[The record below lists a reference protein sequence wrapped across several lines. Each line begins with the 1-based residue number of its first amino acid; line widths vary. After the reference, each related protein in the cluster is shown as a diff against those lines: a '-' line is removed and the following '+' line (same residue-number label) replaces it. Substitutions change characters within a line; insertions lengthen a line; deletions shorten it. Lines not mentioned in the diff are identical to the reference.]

1 MKKTVFIAFISAVF
15 LFAALV
21 VAPVAAKPKRTLT
34 PTSLPVVDAQQVW
47 KNTPGDTDF
56 NAGTSWV
63 SGIAPGG
70 GDVGAFTAA
79 VVAQPNLSASL
90 SISGLYFKGT
100 GASGYDLTTTSNQTL
115 ALSATSTTI
124 GTEIGDTTAVA
135 IGGENTSGTNAIDV
149 PIILAPT
156 TGTTSTIFQ
165 AGGGTLT
172 LNGAVSGFDIGI
184 TKTGGGALVLTGIDT
199 YSVATTIS
207 AGTLEASQIATL
219 PGYTSSGTVT
229 LSACATL

>member
-1 MKKTVFIAFISAVF
+1 MKKTVFIAFISAAF

-21 VAPVAAKPKRTLT
+21 VTPVAAKSKPTLT
-34 PTSLPVVDAQQVW
+34 PTPPPVVDAQQVW
-47 KNTPGDTDF
+47 KNPTGDTDF
-56 NAGTSWV
+56 NVGTSWV
-63 SGIAPGG
+63 SGIAPGA
-70 GDVGAFTAA
+70 GDVGALTAA

-100 GASGYDLTTTSNQTL
+100 GASGYDLTTTNTQTL

-135 IGGENTSGTNAIDV
+135 IGGENTSGTNTINV

-156 TGTTSTIFQ
+156 TGSNSTIFQ

-172 LNGAVSGFDIGI
+172 LNGAISGSGIGI
-184 TKTGGGALVLTGIDT
+184 TKTGGGTLVLTGADT
-199 YSVATTIS
+199 YSGATTIS
-207 AGTLEASQIATL
+207 AGTLEASQTAAL
-219 PGYTSSGTVT
+219 PGYNSSGT
-229 LSACATL
+229 